1 MQGVVVQS
9 ETMRANVVAADVA
22 DTNTAAEASHVFA
35 GTHAADMATAAEAS
49 HVTSAAKAAAHMAA
63 TTTAKTSAVTT
74 TTAATAGV
82 GRACQ
87 QARSEKGCCQ
97 YRDHPFHR
105 DTPFQSDCSA
115 P

>member
-22 DTNTAAEASHVFA
+22 GTNTAAEASHVFA

-63 TTTAKTSAVTT
+63 ATEAAAVTA
-74 TTAATAGV
+74 TAATATAGI
-82 GRACQ
+82 GRAHH
-87 QARSEKGCCQ
+87 QARSEKSRCEN
-97 YRDHPFHR
+97 RDHPFHH
-105 DTPFQSDCSA
+105 DTPFQLDCSA
-115 P
+115 S